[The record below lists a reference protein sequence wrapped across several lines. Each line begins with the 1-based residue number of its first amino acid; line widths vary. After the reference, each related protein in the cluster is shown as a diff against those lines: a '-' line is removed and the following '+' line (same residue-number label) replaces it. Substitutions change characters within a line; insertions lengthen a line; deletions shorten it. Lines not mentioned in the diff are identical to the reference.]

1 LQIPHPTVS
10 EDKQVRSCWQSLF
23 FATTLAGVISVFYVP
38 GARAQSR
45 INDKD
50 LENLMRNLK
59 DDAKSFRPAFES
71 DLKKSTIRKTSR
83 EKDARELAARLEKQ
97 SDSMLNHF
105 KSTKKADADL
115 PAVRST
121 AQQIDAVVRQLN
133 LGPQTTS
140 RWNKI
145 QTELQQVSSAFGI
158 QTRNSAYENLR
169 GIPPYPATSNGD
181 GPACGVAVGM
191 ERART
196 LVRECLAVSPATHPP
211 CNAENSCSLIVDEI
225 KRGCAMLKEGAPAFC
240 NEYR

>member
-1 LQIPHPTVS
+1 VH
-10 EDKQVRSCWQSLF
+10 RCWQSLF
-23 FATTLAGVISVFYVP
+23 FATILAGVISVFSVP
-38 GARAQSR
+38 EAQAQNR

-50 LENLMRNLK
+50 LENLLRNLRE
-59 DDAKSFRPAFES
+59 DAKSFRPAFES

-83 EKDARELAARLEKQ
+83 EKDARELAVRLEKQ

-121 AQQIDAVVRQLN
+121 AQQIDAIVMQLN

-158 QTRNSAYENLR
+158 QTRNSAYENPR
-169 GIPPYPATSNGD
+169 GITPYSTSSNTG
-181 GPACGVAVGM
+181 GASCGAAVGM

-211 CNAENSCSLIVDEI
+211 CNAENSCSMIVDEI
-225 KRGCAMLKEGAPAFC
+225 KRGCAMLKEGAPGFC